1 MSGELDIKFPEIF
14 YDGAKD
20 YMYKYLKDD
29 PESPFHGQ
37 TYASI
42 FIFAMALA
50 KRDGLLPEDLKKPA
64 KMPPGAFNPTM
75 RTLMRSIMID
85 EKRDVYSIKDN
96 QALRSMCQKYANAG
110 IGKLYLSVKNR
121 PTWKEKEVVLMDLVK
136 SQP

>member
-1 MSGELDIKFPEIF
+1 MSSELDIKFPEIF

-37 TYASI
+37 TYASM

-50 KRDGLLPEDLKKPA
+50 KRDGLLPADLKKPA
-64 KMPPGAFNPTM
+64 KMPPSAFNSTM

-85 EKRDVYSIKDN
+85 EKRDVYAIKDN
-96 QALRSMCQKYANAG
+96 SELRAMCQKYANAG
-110 IGKLYLSVKNR
+110 IDTLYLSVKDR
-121 PTWKEKEVVLMDLVK
+121 PSWKEKEAVLADLIK
-136 SQP
+136 SQS